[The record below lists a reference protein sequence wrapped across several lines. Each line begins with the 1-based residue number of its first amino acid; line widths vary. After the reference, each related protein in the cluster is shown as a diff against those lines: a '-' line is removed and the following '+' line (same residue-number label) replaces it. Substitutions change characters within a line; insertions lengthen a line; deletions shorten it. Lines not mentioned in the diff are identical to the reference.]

1 MKFLDQAKIFISS
14 GSGGDGCASFRR
26 EKYIEYGGPNGGDGG
41 KGGNIIFK
49 VDENLNT
56 LIDFRYQQHFKAK
69 RGENGKGK
77 NQTGS
82 DGKNLIIKVPPG
94 TEIYNEDKSV
104 LLFDL
109 IEKNEKIIFAKGGNG
124 GLGNSHFKSSTNQ
137 APRKFT
143 KGEIGEEKWVW
154 LSLKLFADI
163 GIIGKPNAG
172 KSTFLSKISNANPK
186 IGDYPFTTLNPVLG
200 TVRRFDKEIILADIP
215 GLIEGAHEGKGLGDK
230 FLAHIERC
238 KVLLHLVDATEKD
251 WHISYKTVRNEISKY
266 GEKISSK
273 KEIIVISKADL
284 IHSDRENL
292 INQIRKVINSKIFV
306 ISCLNNEGIE
316 ELMDSLFNSTYIID
330 DKEI

>member
-1 MKFLDQAKIFISS
+1 MKFLDQAKIFIAS
-14 GSGGDGCASFRR
+14 GNGGDGCASFRR

-41 KGGNIIFK
+41 KGGDIIFE
-49 VDENLNT
+49 VDVNLNT

-77 NQTGS
+77 NQTGA

-109 IEKNEKIIFAKGGNG
+109 IEKNQKIIFTKGGKG
-124 GLGNSHFKSSTNQ
+124 GLGNNHFKSSTNQ

-143 KGEIGEEKWVW
+143 KGEQGEEMWVW

-172 KSTFLSKISNANPK
+172 KSTFLSKVSNANPK

-200 TVRRFDKEIILADIP
+200 TVKQFDKEIVLADIP

-238 KVLLHLVDATEKD
+238 KVLLHLIDATDKD
-251 WHISYKTVRNEISKY
+251 WLKNYETVRKEISKY
-266 GEKISSK
+266 GKKISSK
-273 KEIIVISKADL
+273 KEIIAISKSDL
-284 IHSDRENL
+284 LNSNKENIVNEIKNL
-292 INQIRKVINSKIFV
+292 INSDIFV
-306 ISCLNNEGIE
+306 ISSLNNEGIE
-316 ELMDSLFNSTYIID
+316 KLMNNLFTYKNIID
-330 DKEI
+330 D

>member
-1 MKFLDQAKIFISS
+1 MKFLDQAKIFIAS
-14 GSGGDGCASFRR
+14 GNGGDGCASFRR

-41 KGGNIIFK
+41 KGGDIIFL
-49 VDENLNT
+49 VDTNLNT

-77 NQTGS
+77 NQTGA
-82 DGKNLIIKVPPG
+82 DGNNLIIKVPPG
-94 TEIYNEDKSV
+94 TEIYNEDKTV

-109 IEKNEKIIFAKGGNG
+109 VEKNEKIVFAKGGNG
-124 GLGNSHFKSSTNQ
+124 GLGNNHFKSSTNR

-143 KGEIGEEKWVW
+143 KGELGLEKWVW

-186 IGDYPFTTLNPVLG
+186 IGDYPFTTINPVLG
-200 TVRRFDKEIILADIP
+200 TVKKFDKEIVLADIP

-238 KVLLHLVDATEKD
+238 KILLHLVDATD
-251 WHISYKTVRNEISKY
+251 QNWHKNYLTVRNEINKY
-266 GEKISSK
+266 GKKISTK
-273 KEIIVISKADL
+273 KEIIVISKSDL
-284 IHSDRENL
+284 LNNDREKV
-292 INQIRKVINSKIFV
+292 IKEIKSVINSDIFV
-306 ISCLNNEGIE
+306 ISSLINEGIE
-316 ELMDSLFNSTYIID
+316 TLMDNLFNYINIID
-330 DKEI
+330 D

>member
-1 MKFLDQAKIFISS
+1 MKFLDQAKIFIAS
-14 GSGGDGCASFRR
+14 GNGGDGCASFRR

-41 KGGNIIFK
+41 KGGDVIFK
-49 VDENLNT
+49 IDENLNT

-77 NQTGS
+77 NQTGA

-104 LLFDL
+104 LLCDL
-109 IEKNEKIIFAKGGNG
+109 IEKEKDIVFAKGGNG
-124 GLGNSHFKSSTNQ
+124 GLGNNHFKSSTNQ

-172 KSTFLSKISNANPK
+172 KSTFLSVVSNANPK
-186 IGDYPFTTLNPVLG
+186 IGNYPFTTINPVLG
-200 TVRRFDKEIILADIP
+200 TVKKFDKEIILADIP

-238 KVLLHLVDATEKD
+238 KILLHLVDATDKD
-251 WHISYKTVRNEISKY
+251 WYKNYNIVRSEISKY
-266 GEKISSK
+266 GNKISSK
-273 KEIIVISKADL
+273 KEVIVISKGDL
-284 IHSDRENL
+284 INSDRENL
-292 INQIRKVINSKIFV
+292 LREIKEKIQSEIFV
-306 ISCLNNEGIE
+306 ISSLNNEGIE
-316 ELMDSLFNSTYIID
+316 VLMSKLFNLTSNIYD
-330 DKEI
+330 

>member
-1 MKFLDQAKIFISS
+1 MKFLDQAKIFIAS
-14 GSGGDGCASFRR
+14 GNGGDGCASFRR

-41 KGGNIIFK
+41 KGGDIIFV

-77 NQTGS
+77 NQTGA

-104 LLFDL
+104 LLYDL
-109 IEKNEKIIFAKGGNG
+109 VEKNQKILFSRGGNG

-143 KGEIGEEKWVW
+143 KGEIGKEMWVW

-172 KSTFLSKISNANPK
+172 KSTFLSKISNASPK
-186 IGDYPFTTLNPVLG
+186 IGDYPFTTINPVLG
-200 TVRRFDKEIILADIP
+200 TVKRFDQEIVLADIP

-238 KVLLHLVDATEKD
+238 KILLHLVDATDKD
-251 WHISYKTVRNEISKY
+251 WQKNYETVRNEIIKY
-266 GEKISSK
+266 GKKIASK

-284 IHSDRENL
+284 FNSDKENVIKKVKNL
-292 INQIRKVINSKIFV
+292 IDSDIFV
-306 ISCLNNEGIE
+306 ISSLNNEGLE
-316 ELMDSLFNSTYIID
+316 ELIDNLFSSVNIND
-330 DKEI
+330 D

>member
-1 MKFLDQAKIFISS
+1 MKFLDQAKIFIAS
-14 GSGGDGCASFRR
+14 GNGGDGCASFRR

-41 KGGNIIFK
+41 KGGDIIFE
-49 VDENLNT
+49 VDVNLNT

-77 NQTGS
+77 DQSGA

-104 LLFDL
+104 LLCDL
-109 IEKNEKIIFAKGGNG
+109 IEKNQKIIFTKGGKG
-124 GLGNSHFKSSTNQ
+124 GLGNSRFKSSTNQ

-143 KGEIGEEKWVW
+143 KGEQGEESWIW

-172 KSTFLSKISNANPK
+172 KSTFLSKVSNANPK

-200 TVRRFDKEIILADIP
+200 TVKRFDREIVIADIP

-238 KVLLHLVDATEKD
+238 KILLHLVDATDKD
-251 WHISYKTVRNEISKY
+251 WLKNYKTVRNEILKY
-266 GEKISSK
+266 GKKVSSK
-273 KEIIVISKADL
+273 KEIIVISKSDL
-284 IHSDRENL
+284 FNTSKKNL
-292 INQIRKVINSKIFV
+292 VKEIKNSINSDIFV
-306 ISCLNNEGIE
+306 ISSLNNEGVDQ
-316 ELMDSLFNSTYIID
+316 LMDSLFSSINIIYD
-330 DKEI
+330 

>member
-26 EKYIEYGGPNGGDGG
+26 EKYVEFGGPNGGDGG
-41 KGGNIIFK
+41 QGGNIVFK

-77 NQTGS
+77 NQSGAN
-82 DGKNLIIKVPPG
+82 GKDLIIKVPPG
-94 TEIYNEDKSV
+94 TEIYNEDRTV
-104 LLFDL
+104 LLHDL
-109 IEKNEKIIFAKGGNG
+109 LKKNKDIIFAKGGNG
-124 GLGNSHFKSSTNQ
+124 GLGNTHFKSSTNQ

-143 KGEIGEEKWVW
+143 KGGIGQEQWLW

-186 IGDYPFTTLNPVLG
+186 IGDYPFTTLQPVLG
-200 TVRRFDKEIILADIP
+200 TVKRFDKEIVLADIP

-238 KVLLHLVDATEKD
+238 KILLHLIDPTDKS
-251 WHISYKTVRNEISKY
+251 WHLNYKTVRNEISKY
-266 GEKISSK
+266 SKKISSK

-284 IHSDRENL
+284 LNSNKENL
-292 INQIRKVINSKIFV
+292 IEEIKKEFSSKLFIISSLSNEGVDELINNLFNFKIF
-306 ISCLNNEGIE
+306 NN
-316 ELMDSLFNSTYIID
+316 D
-330 DKEI
+330 

>member
-1 MKFLDQAKIFISS
+1 MKFLDQAKIFIAS
-14 GSGGDGCASFRR
+14 GNGGDGCASFRR

-41 KGGNIIFK
+41 KGGDIIFL
-49 VDENLNT
+49 VDSNLNT

-77 NQTGS
+77 NQTGA

-109 IEKNEKIIFAKGGNG
+109 IKNDEKIVFAKGGNG
-124 GLGNSHFKSSTNQ
+124 GLGNNHFKSSTNQ
-137 APRKFT
+137 APRQFT
-143 KGEIGEEKWVW
+143 KGEIGQEKWVW

-200 TVRRFDKEIILADIP
+200 TVKKFDKEIVLADIP

-238 KVLLHLVDATEKD
+238 KILLHLVDATEID
-251 WHISYKTVRNEISKY
+251 WLKNYKTVRYEIDKY
-266 GEKISSK
+266 GKNISSK
-273 KEIIVISKADL
+273 KEIIVISKSDL
-284 IHSDRENL
+284 LDTDKDNVIKK
-292 INQIRKVINSKIFV
+292 IKKQIDSEIFV
-306 ISCLNNEGIE
+306 ISSLDNEGVE
-316 ELMDSLFNSTYIID
+316 ELINNLFNSTYFVND
-330 DKEI
+330 

>member
-1 MKFLDQAKIFISS
+1 MKFLDQAKIFIAS
-14 GSGGDGCASFRR
+14 GNGGDGCASFRR

-41 KGGNIIFK
+41 KGGDIIFE
-49 VDENLNT
+49 VDNNLNT

-77 NQTGS
+77 NQTGAN
-82 DGKNLIIKVPPG
+82 GENLIIKVPPG
-94 TEIYNEDKSV
+94 TEVYNEDKSV
-104 LLFDL
+104 ILFDL
-109 IEKNEKIIFAKGGNG
+109 VEKNQKIVFAKGGNG

-143 KGEIGEEKWVW
+143 KGEIGQEKWIW

-200 TVRRFDKEIILADIP
+200 TVKRFDKEIVLADIP

-238 KVLLHLVDATEKD
+238 KILLHLVDATNND
-251 WHISYKTVRNEISKY
+251 WIKNYKTVRNEINKY
-266 GEKISSK
+266 GKKISSK
-273 KEIIVISKADL
+273 KEIIVISKSDL
-284 IHSDRENL
+284 HNSNKNDITEEIKNFTASDDVF
-292 INQIRKVINSKIFV
+292 I
-306 ISCLNNEGIE
+306 ISSINNEGVE
-316 ELMDSLFNSTYIID
+316 NLMDNLFNSINSID
-330 DKEI
+330 D

>member
-1 MKFLDQAKIFISS
+1 MKFLDQAKIYIAS
-14 GSGGDGCASFRR
+14 GNGGDGCASFRR

-49 VDENLNT
+49 IDKNLNT

-77 NQTGS
+77 NQTGAKGS
-82 DGKNLIIKVPPG
+82 NLIIKVPPG

-104 LLFDL
+104 LLMDL
-109 IEKNEKIIFAKGGNG
+109 TKQEEEIVFVKGGNG
-124 GLGNSHFKSSTNQ
+124 GLGNSHFKSSVNQ

-143 KGEIGEEKWVW
+143 KGEMGQEKWVW

-172 KSTFLSKISNANPK
+172 KSTFLSKVSNANPK
-186 IGDYPFTTLNPVLG
+186 IGDYPFTTLHPVLG
-200 TVRRFDKEIILADIP
+200 TIKKFDKEIVLADIP

-238 KVLLHLVDATEKD
+238 KCLLHFVDVTDEN
-251 WHISYKTVRNEISKY
+251 WHRNYNTVRNEISKY
-266 GEKISSK
+266 SKKIETK
-273 KEIIVISKADL
+273 KEIIVLSKFDL
-284 IHSDRENL
+284 IESQKENVIEKIKKIISSD
-292 INQIRKVINSKIFV
+292 V
-306 ISCLNNEGIE
+306 
-316 ELMDSLFNSTYIID
+316 
-330 DKEI
+330 

>member
-14 GSGGDGCASFRR
+14 GNGGDGCASFRR

-41 KGGNIIFK
+41 KGGDIVFK
-49 VDENLNT
+49 VDDNLNT

-77 NQTGS
+77 NQTGA
-82 DGKNLIIKVPPG
+82 DGKQLIIKVPPG
-94 TEIYNEDKSV
+94 TEIYNEDKSI

-109 IEKNEKIIFAKGGNG
+109 IEKDESIILAKGGNG

-143 KGEIGEEKWVW
+143 KGETGQEKWLW

-186 IGDYPFTTLNPVLG
+186 IGNYPFTTLNPVLG
-200 TVRRFDKEIILADIP
+200 TVKRFDKEIVLADIP

-238 KVLLHLVDATEKD
+238 KILLHLVDPTDKD
-251 WHISYKTVRNEISKY
+251 WHKNYKTVRNEIAKY
-266 GEKISSK
+266 GKKIASK
-273 KEIIVISKADL
+273 KEIIVISKIDL
-284 IHSDRENL
+284 FSSDKEN
-292 INQIRKVINSKIFV
+292 VIKEIKKIIGSEIFV
-306 ISCLNNEGIE
+306 ISSLNNEGIE
-316 ELMDSLFNSTYIID
+316 KLMDFLFSYKNIIND
-330 DKEI
+330 